1 MSTASECAWKAR
13 TSGLLRI
20 APFYA
25 HILSQCRYHFVPEGR
40 GVKWA
45 CIVPGTSGNFHLF
58 LNRHR
63 YPELTIEEQIGL
75 QAHEAGHVIVNDWAR
90 RQGRDAK
97 LWNIAT
103 DLRING
109 DLVKDTRMGPDY
121 LPAGSYIP
129 GEEPVAD
136 LATTLTCEQY
146 YEALK
151 DRALDLSAFVLDTH
165 IPEELLKQ
173 LGKELDGDTI
183 TRTPE
188 IIDLAVKRV
197 IEQALEMTP
206 GRGNVPHEVLLT
218 LQQIRY
224 QEFHFAGKL
233 RQFMQDHLG
242 RMKFPSWRRPNRRFA
257 YLPGRKRGRGLK
269 AVMVKDT
276 SSSMGEDIR
285 EIVCGHI
292 VNICQTLDSELIV
305 IENDAE
311 THSHWTYRGHRDNER
326 LKQETGG
333 GGTTFS
339 PAFAYIKEHRLK
351 PSCVLLFTDGWG
363 ESNLTEPPDAPVL
376 WCIPSD
382 RGPLSVHHP
391 PGEILVLPPVDK
403 ENVGCL
409 NMKSPSGGRWPKGAN
424 HRPFS

>member
-1 MSTASECAWKAR
+1 MDTASECAWKAR

-25 HILSQCRYHFVPEGR
+25 HILSQCRYYFVKEGR
-40 GVKWA
+40 GVSLA
-45 CIVPGTSGNFHLF
+45 CIAPGTSGNFHLF
-58 LNRHR
+58 LNRDR

-109 DLVKDTRMGPDY
+109 DLVEDTRMGSDY
-121 LPAGSYIP
+121 LPAGSCIP

-136 LATTLTCEQY
+136 LATSLTCEQY
-146 YEALK
+146 YEELK
-151 DRALDLSAFVLDTH
+151 DRALDLSFFVLDTD
-165 IPEELLKQ
+165 IPEELLKE
-173 LGKELDGDTI
+173 LEKEMDGDTI

-188 IIDLAVKRV
+188 IIDQAVKRV
-197 IEQALEMTP
+197 IEQAIDMMPSRGDVP
-206 GRGNVPHEVLLT
+206 GEALLT

-224 QEFHFAGKL
+224 QQYPFAGKL
-233 RQFMQDHLG
+233 RQFMQYRLG

-269 AVMVKDT
+269 AIMVKDT
-276 SSSMGEDIR
+276 SGSMGEEIR

-292 VNICQTLDSELIV
+292 AKICQTLDSELIV

-311 THSHWTYRGHRDNER
+311 THSHWTYRGRRDNER
-326 LKQETGG
+326 LLQETGG

-339 PAFAYIKEHRLK
+339 PAFAYIKEHGLK
-351 PSCVLLFTDGWG
+351 PSCILFFTDGGG
-363 ESNLTEPPDAPVL
+363 ETSLTEPPDAPVL

-382 RGPLSVHHP
+382 RGPLSVHNP

-403 ENVGCL
+403 EN
-409 NMKSPSGGRWPKGAN
+409 A
-424 HRPFS
+424 